1 MAPELSLNKFQERLD
16 LAPLKYNKN
25 LLAAGTLPHGATGPA
40 GRAYNAS
47 PLVSGEGASF
57 PLPQNP
63 TPPST
68 FEPLASCLIAD
79 RKKEAWLL
87 PP

>member
-40 GRAYNAS
+40 GRAYNA
-47 PLVSGEGASF
+47 LQ
-57 PLPQNP
+57 LP
-63 TPPST
+63 SYW
-68 FEPLASCLIAD
+68 
-79 RKKEAWLL
+79 RGG
-87 PP
+87 